1 MTDPNRPPRT
11 GSPDG
16 AGSGPVDPHPAAPRD
31 PTAVRD
37 RETSGVESPGG
48 GGGADPDGLD
58 QSVGREDAGQGDAR
72 TRDGAI

>member
-16 AGSGPVDPHPAAPRD
+16 GGSGLENPDSAAPRD
-31 PTAVRD
+31 PTAGRD
-37 RETSGVESPGG
+37 AEASGVESPGG

-58 QSVGREDAGQGDAR
+58 QSVGRGDAGQGDAR
-72 TRDGAI
+72 TRDGVI